1 MSSRPTNTP
10 GEVEVQPADLTRLVH
25 EISLMMA
32 RIFNRRMKES
42 GLTRSQ
48 WQVLYQLNRKDG
60 QTQTEL
66 ADLLIIAKPPLG
78 KMVDRLESEG
88 WVERRA
94 DTADRRAKRVFLTS
108 KASGLI
114 EPLESEVDK
123 IACCATAHFSQS
135 ELDELKALLIK
146 MHCNLV
152 ETEESRC
159 L

>member
-1 MSSRPTNTP
+1 MSSRPTKK
-10 GEVEVQPADLTRLVH
+10 VEIQPADLTRLVH
-25 EISLMMA
+25 EISLMIA

-78 KMVDRLESEG
+78 KMVDRLEKEG

-114 EPLESEVDK
+114 EPLETEVDK
-123 IACCATAHFSQS
+123 IACCATEHFSSQ
-135 ELDELKALLIK
+135 ELNELRSLLLK
-146 MHCNLV
+146 MHGNLV

-159 L
+159 F

>member
-1 MSSRPTNTP
+1 MSSHPTKP
-10 GEVEVQPADLTRLVH
+10 PAEAEVQPTDLTRLIH
-25 EISLMMA
+25 EISLMIA

-66 ADLLIIAKPPLG
+66 AELLIIAKPPLG

-94 DTADRRAKRVFLTS
+94 DAADRRAKRVFLTE
-108 KASGLI
+108 KAAGLI
-114 EPLESEVDK
+114 EPLENEVHA
-123 IACCATAHFSQS
+123 IACCATEHFSRN
-135 ELDELKALLIK
+135 ELETLRSLLLKV
-146 MHCNLV
+146 HCNLV
-152 ETEESRC
+152 DTDESHSG
-159 L
+159 

>member
-1 MSSRPTNTP
+1 MET
-10 GEVEVQPADLTRLVH
+10 EVQPTDLTRLIH

-48 WQVLYQLNRKDG
+48 WQGLYQLNRKDG

-78 KMVDRLESEG
+78 KMVDRLENEG

-94 DTADRRAKRVFLTS
+94 DAADRRAKRVYLTG
-108 KASGLI
+108 KAASLI
-114 EPLESEVDK
+114 EPLETEVDA
-123 IACCATAHFSQS
+123 IARCATEHFSSS
-135 ELDELKALLIK
+135 ELESLKALLLK
-146 MHCNLV
+146 VHCNLV
-152 ETEESRC
+152 DTEESRC